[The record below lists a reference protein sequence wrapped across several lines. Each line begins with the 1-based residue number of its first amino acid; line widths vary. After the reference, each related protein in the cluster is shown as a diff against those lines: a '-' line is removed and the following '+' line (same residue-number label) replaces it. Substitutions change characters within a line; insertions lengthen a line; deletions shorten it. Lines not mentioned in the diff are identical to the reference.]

1 MLVFT
6 GCKLPFT
13 YSTFVNR
20 KNKTIYKSVWSNTH
34 ERWKEK
40 DTFAEKTQKEKRV
53 TNLPLSKSG
62 MSAVSK
68 MLCWLFGSWIP
79 SQNLM

>member
-1 MLVFT
+1 MKQHKWAL
-6 GCKLPFT
+6 
-13 YSTFVNR
+13 
-20 KNKTIYKSVWSNTH
+20 
-34 ERWKEK
+34 EKEI
-40 DTFAEKTQKEKRV
+40 DTFAENTKKEKRV

-68 MLCWLFGSWIP
+68 MLCCLFGSWWIA